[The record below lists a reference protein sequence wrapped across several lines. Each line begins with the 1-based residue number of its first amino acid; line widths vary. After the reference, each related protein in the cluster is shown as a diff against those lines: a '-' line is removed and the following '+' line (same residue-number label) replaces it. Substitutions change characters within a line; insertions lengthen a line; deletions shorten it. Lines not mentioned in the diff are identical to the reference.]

1 MLDRVT
7 AAIFDVDG
15 TLAETEEVHR
25 RAFNRAFADF
35 GLEWRWDER
44 LYRQLLLVTGGK
56 ERLAHFLDRNGLT
69 TSVAIA
75 ELHRVK
81 THYYGEMIADGAAPL
96 RPGVA
101 ETLEAARAAGVE
113 LAIATTTSAQN
124 VEALLKPA
132 LGADWRHIFP
142 KILAGDMV
150 ERKKPAPD
158 IYQLALAELKAPP
171 ADCVAIED
179 SRNGVLAARGA
190 GLTVLAVRSTY
201 CRDDDLSDADLVLPD
216 CVRLK
221 SALFALLA
229 A

>member
-1 MLDRVT
+1 MA

-35 GLEWRWDER
+35 GLDWIWTPE
-44 LYRQLLLVTGGK
+44 LYKELLGVTGGK
-56 ERLAHFLDRNGLT
+56 ERIAHHIACCGLG
-69 TSVAIA
+69 VAVAPA

-81 THYYGEMIADGAAPL
+81 NVYYAEMIAAGAAGL

-101 ETLEAARAAGVE
+101 EALEAARAAGVE
-113 LAIATTTSAQN
+113 LAIATTTSPQN
-124 VEALLKPA
+124 VEALLRPA
-132 LGADWRHIFP
+132 LGANWRAVFP
-142 KILAGDMV
+142 RILAGDIV
-150 ERKKPAPD
+150 ERKKPASD
-158 IYQLALAELKAPP
+158 IYRLAVASLGQPP
-171 ADCVAIED
+171 QDCVAVED
-179 SRNGVLAARGA
+179 SRNGVLSARGA
-190 GLTVLAVRSTY
+190 GVNVVAVRSAY

>member
-1 MLDRVT
+1 MA

-25 RAFNRAFADF
+25 RAFNRSFADF
-35 GLEWRWDER
+35 GLDWVWTPE
-44 LYRQLLLVTGGK
+44 LYRQLLTVTGGK
-56 ERLAHFLDRNGLT
+56 ERIAHYIGLSGQT
-69 TSVAIA
+69 PSTPIA

-81 THYYGEMIADGAAPL
+81 TYYYAEMIDGGAARL
-96 RPGVA
+96 RPGVPEA
-101 ETLEAARAAGVE
+101 IEAARAAGVA
-113 LAIATTTSAQN
+113 LAIATTTSPQN

-132 LGADWRHIFP
+132 FGVSWRKIFP
-142 KILAGDMV
+142 KILAGDIV
-150 ERKKPAPD
+150 SRKKPAPD
-158 IYQLALAELKAPP
+158 IYRLALSALDKAPQ
-171 ADCVAIED
+171 DCVAIED
-179 SRNGVLAARGA
+179 SRNGVISARGA
-190 GLTVLAVRSTY
+190 GLSVVAVRSTY